1 LAVTADRGSPDIQQH
16 GQRWLGDSYPHVTV
30 IDGMMYILVSREKEA
45 IEVIWLDLAQ
55 LNTLPGAATD
65 PAESADAP
73 ATNSR

>member
-1 LAVTADRGSPDIQQH
+1 
-16 GQRWLGDSYPHVTV
+16 
-30 IDGMMYILVSREKEA
+30 MMYILVSREKEA